1 MLGNLPSDL
10 SERPILQSLAASW
23 APPHLGQQAA
33 RPQALATMYLTDTAK
48 SSEGAA
54 TKAVHGEAVAD
65 VNAQGS
71 AKKTVCGGG

>member
-1 MLGNLPSDL
+1 MVSNLPSDL
-10 SERPILQSLAASW
+10 GEGPVLPPSAESW

-33 RPQALATMYLTDTAK
+33 WPQALVTTYLTDTAK

-54 TKAVHGEAVAD
+54 TKAVLGGAAAD
-65 VNAQGS
+65 ANAQES